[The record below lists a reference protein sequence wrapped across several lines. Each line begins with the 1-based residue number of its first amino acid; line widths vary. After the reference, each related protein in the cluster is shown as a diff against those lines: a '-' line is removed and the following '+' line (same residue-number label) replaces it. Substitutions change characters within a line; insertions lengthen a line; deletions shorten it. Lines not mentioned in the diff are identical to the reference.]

1 MEIFFFCFGV
11 FPQMGPIFQ
20 YVSADNIDPYSHD
33 VPEKPDPVPVIVAV
47 DRSLG
52 WGCSHHTFKAD
63 VKIFLFGGNN
73 NTQIIKINANS
84 DIVLEA
90 IHNIYRHHL
99 LAPYLLSVAFMD
111 TAQWPQEIVV
121 KPIDEIVTN
130 TCPKP
135 AALERKAR
143 PQKEQAL
150 NCPRCNSTNTK
161 FCYYNNYSLT
171 QPRYFCKTCR
181 RYWTEGGS
189 LRNIPVG
196 GGSRKNKRSASSSS
210 SSPSSSKKL
219 PDLVTPP
226 SLSQSSTQNPK
237 IHDGQDL
244 NLAFP
249 ATQDFRTISE
259 LIQVPSIENNNKNQI
274 STTSTITTTSQIS
287 ALELITGLTSRG
299 FNSFMPMPVP
309 DPNTVYTSGFPL
321 QDFKPT
327 LNFSLDGL
335 GSGYGNFHGSQET
348 SGRLLFPFED
358 LKPVSNTSGIEQNK
372 EQGDTAGYWTGML
385 GGGSW

>member
-1 MEIFFFCFGV
+1 
-11 FPQMGPIFQ
+11 
-20 YVSADNIDPYSHD
+20 
-33 VPEKPDPVPVIVAV
+33 
-47 DRSLG
+47 
-52 WGCSHHTFKAD
+52 
-63 VKIFLFGGNN
+63 
-73 NTQIIKINANS
+73 
-84 DIVLEA
+84 
-90 IHNIYRHHL
+90 
-99 LAPYLLSVAFMD
+99 MD

-121 KPIDEIVTN
+121 KPIEEIISN

-135 AALERKAR
+135 ASLERKAR

-210 SSPSSSKKL
+210 NSSSSNTSSKNKL
-219 PDLVTPP
+219 PDLVTPQ

-237 IHDGQDL
+237 IHEGHDL
-244 NLAFP
+244 NLGFP
-249 ATQDFRTISE
+249 TTQDFRTLTE
-259 LIQVPSIENNNKNQI
+259 LVQVPSINNDNSNKNQI
-274 STTSTITTTSQIS
+274 SGTSSTTTNTTTASHQLS
-287 ALELITGLTSRG
+287 ALELLTGITSRG
-299 FNSFMPMPVP
+299 FNSFMPMPVQ
-309 DPNTVYTSGFPL
+309 DPNSVYTSGFPL
-321 QDFKPT
+321 VHDFKPT

-335 GSGYGNFHGSQET
+335 GVGSGYGSFQGVQEN

-358 LKPVSNTSGIEQNK
+358 LKQVSSTTNGIEQNK
-372 EQGDTAGYWTGML
+372 EQGDSAGYWTGML

>member
-1 MEIFFFCFGV
+1 
-11 FPQMGPIFQ
+11 
-20 YVSADNIDPYSHD
+20 
-33 VPEKPDPVPVIVAV
+33 
-47 DRSLG
+47 
-52 WGCSHHTFKAD
+52 
-63 VKIFLFGGNN
+63 
-73 NTQIIKINANS
+73 
-84 DIVLEA
+84 
-90 IHNIYRHHL
+90 
-99 LAPYLLSVAFMD
+99 MD
-111 TAQWPQEIVV
+111 TAQWPQEILV
-121 KPIDEIVTN
+121 KPIEEIVTN
-130 TCPKP
+130 TCPNP

-150 NCPRCNSTNTK
+150 NCPRCNSINTK

-196 GGSRKNKRSASSSS
+196 GGSRKNKRSSSSS
-210 SSPSSSKKL
+210 SSSSSKKL

-249 ATQDFRTISE
+249 ASQGYRNIYE
-259 LIQVPSIENNNKNQI
+259 LVPNSVENNKNQI
-274 STTSTITTTSQIS
+274 PSSSSPTSQLS
-287 ALELITGLTSRG
+287 ALELLTGITSRG
-299 FNSFMPMPVP
+299 MNSFIPMPVS
-309 DPNTVYTSGFPL
+309 DPNTVYTSGFPM

-335 GSGYGNFHGSQET
+335 GSGYGSLQGVQET
-348 SGRLLFPFED
+348 TGRLLFPFED
-358 LKPVSNTSGIEQNK
+358 LKQVSSATDIEQNK
-372 EQGDTAGYWTGML
+372 EQGDSAGYWTGML